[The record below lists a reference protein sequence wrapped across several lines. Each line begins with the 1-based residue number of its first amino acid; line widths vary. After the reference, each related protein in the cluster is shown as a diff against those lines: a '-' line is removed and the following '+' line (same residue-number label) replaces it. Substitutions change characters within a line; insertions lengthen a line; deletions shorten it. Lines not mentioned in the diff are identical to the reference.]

1 MLHANPTPVAL
12 PNDSKIAERLLA
24 HAHLFRAMASASWN
38 EETAQRLV
46 RKAEEC
52 VRAAAQAEHE
62 SASVCGEL

>member
-1 MLHANPTPVAL
+1 MLHANPTLVAL
-12 PNDSKIAERLLA
+12 PNGSKIAERLLA

-52 VRAAAQAEHE
+52 TRAAAEAEFE
-62 SASVCGEL
+62 SLSGRGEP